1 MNNLGASVTGYALK
15 PTQGKNFYRFVYSN
29 GFIGPEQ
36 FSDIKNLKKL
46 SDFLKTHK
54 PHVIFHLAAQPLV
67 RTSYVKPLETFR
79 TNTMGVVNLFE
90 AVRSS
95 GVQPVI
101 INVTTDKV
109 YKSQDNEEPFS
120 ENDMLGGIDPYAAS
134 KTCSEIITQCYKN
147 SYFQKTD
154 IKIATVRA
162 GNVIGGGDTSR
173 DRLIP
178 DYFRSL
184 VKNKSIIGEDNL
196 ILFFKITKKADLF
209 VQCYDVK
216 DEFLGEYKL
225 GNIF

>member
-1 MNNLGASVTGYALK
+1 MHRGKFGNQKAFWNKNVLVTGHTGFKGGWLSLWLNNLGASVTGYALK

-173 DRLIP
+173 DRANT
-178 DYFRSL
+178 R
-184 VKNKSIIGEDNL
+184 
-196 ILFFKITKKADLF
+196 LFPLSRKK
-209 VQCYDVK
+209 
-216 DEFLGEYKL
+216 
-225 GNIF
+225 